1 MVSRPASSR
10 IGRHALIAL
19 VICLLGAFAGHALA
33 AIAITSLGYLVWVL
47 ASGVKLNLWLMD
59 PTEVPERSFG
69 LWEQSFSQMWHLL
82 EEGNDEL
89 ARLKDARS
97 EFQVMLNTLPEG
109 ILAIDAKNNLS
120 WFNDAAGHLL
130 DLQSGE
136 DIGKPITNLLRE
148 PDFVEWITMTSGSLG
163 SLEMMSPTDRNLR
176 LRANAH
182 RLQNDRRLLVVSDIT
197 EKHSLEIMRRDF
209 VANVSHELRT
219 PVTVLLGYLEA
230 VEDQCDQDV
239 QPAIIRMQGQAKQMQ
254 SLLDDLLELSRLQ
267 SRDTEQ
273 VAALIDVPA
282 LLMQLKEQSEELS
295 KHHHDIR
302 FQIQPGLN
310 LSGSEKD
317 IESAFQNLI
326 TNAIHYTPAGGVI
339 HVRWEQLGNGDRIFK
354 VSDTGIGIPTKDI
367 PRITERFY
375 RVGSDRSRESGGTGL
390 GLAIVKHVL
399 STHGA
404 RLEIKSD
411 LGIGSTFTCIFPAS
425 DRSAPKEEAP

>member
-1 MVSRPASSR
+1 MVSRTASLR

-19 VICLLGAFAGHALA
+19 VICLFGAFAGHAVA
-33 AIAITSLGYLVWVL
+33 AIAITALGYLAWVL
-47 ASGVKLNLWLMD
+47 LSSVKLNRWLMD
-59 PTEVPERSFG
+59 PYEVSENNFG
-69 LWEQSFSQMWHLL
+69 FWEPSFSQMRHLL
-82 EEGNDEL
+82 EEGNSEL

-109 ILAIDAKNNLS
+109 ILAIDAQNNLS

-130 DLQSGE
+130 NLQPGE
-136 DIGKPITNLLRE
+136 DIGKPINNLLRE
-148 PDFVEWITMTSGSLG
+148 PDFVEWITMTGGSPG

-182 RLQNDRRLLVVSDIT
+182 RLQNDERLLVVSDIT
-197 EKHSLEIMRRDF
+197 EKHSLETMRRDF

-219 PVTVLLGYLEA
+219 PLTVLLGYLEA
-230 VEDQCDQDV
+230 VEDQCDRDV
-239 QPAIIRMQGQAKQMQ
+239 RPAIIRMHGQAKHMQ

-267 SRDTEQ
+267 SRDPQQGTN
-273 VAALIDVPA
+273 LIDIPA

-295 KHHHDIR
+295 KQQHDLR
-302 FQIQPGLN
+302 FQIQPGLT
-310 LSGSEKD
+310 LPGSEKD

-326 TNAIHYTPAGGVI
+326 TNAIHYTPAEGEI
-339 HVRWEQLGNGDRIFK
+339 HIRWEQLGNGDRVFQ

-399 STHGA
+399 NTHGA

-425 DRSAPKEEAP
+425 DRSAAKE